1 MYVTVLPISNPAY
14 FCSPKSN
21 TTTALDIAKRSLY
34 LLSGFGLSIN
44 GKHVYCGDF
53 IYSGHTV
60 MLVLGYLIIV
70 ECKFTISSNYIIIFI
85 IEAINSVF
93 AIELNIIKFIQTKC
107 NHQIKNACIWKII
120 FFTAVTM
127 HQAKLAN
134 NKIDS
139 ITKRLNECY
148 YHSGRPSTS
157 DSGVM
162 MIIGWRN

>member
-70 ECKFTISSNYIIIFI
+70 ECKCIISLYHIILSFLLLKRSIQYFQ
-85 IEAINSVF
+85 
-93 AIELNIIKFIQTKC
+93 IELNIIEFIETK
-107 NHQIKNACIWKII
+107 
-120 FFTAVTM
+120 
-127 HQAKLAN
+127 
-134 NKIDS
+134 
-139 ITKRLNECY
+139 
-148 YHSGRPSTS
+148 
-157 DSGVM
+157 
-162 MIIGWRN
+162 